1 MAEFVW
7 YNNSLHTY
15 PEIPPGDEG
24 CCYTQ
29 RNCSQDCVTLLRY
42 CFKEYQTYNNV
53 SNDMLSGMG
62 CIDHVGRS
70 GDLSK
75 PVEYI
80 DYSQPPRDMKHN
92 RTISTSLGYKGYED
106 WPVRATNSSLELLC
120 MIYFHSLQGQLQL
133 FVRASVGEYLIEY
146 FQLDFELGLNDPP
159 LNRTINGTFFG
170 SYMTFTFGLS
180 LTCLGHFYGPNCSV
194 YCRPE
199 NSSRGHYTCLSD
211 GSKQCLHGYTNTSSD
226 CTTCVPAD
234 GCCELFPSDFSIIV
248 DKLSLSLSA
257 PDQGYCEAPGECVC
271 INGYT
276 GENCEGLLLQFIPL
290 VLHTECCVC
299 VCVCVCVC

>member
-53 SNDMLSGMG
+53 SNDMLSGTG
-62 CIDHVGRS
+62 CDIVRRS

-92 RTISTSLGYKGYED
+92 RTISTSLGYNKD
-106 WPVRATNSSLELLC
+106 WPVRATNSSL
-120 MIYFHSLQGQLQL
+120 
-133 FVRASVGEYLIEY
+133 VV
-146 FQLDFELGLNDPP
+146 
-159 LNRTINGTFFG
+159 
-170 SYMTFTFGLS
+170 
-180 LTCLGHFYGPNCSV
+180 
-194 YCRPE
+194 
-199 NSSRGHYTCLSD
+199 
-211 GSKQCLHGYTNTSSD
+211 
-226 CTTCVPAD
+226 
-234 GCCELFPSDFSIIV
+234 
-248 DKLSLSLSA
+248 
-257 PDQGYCEAPGECVC
+257 
-271 INGYT
+271 
-276 GENCEGLLLQFIPL
+276 
-290 VLHTECCVC
+290 
-299 VCVCVCVC
+299 